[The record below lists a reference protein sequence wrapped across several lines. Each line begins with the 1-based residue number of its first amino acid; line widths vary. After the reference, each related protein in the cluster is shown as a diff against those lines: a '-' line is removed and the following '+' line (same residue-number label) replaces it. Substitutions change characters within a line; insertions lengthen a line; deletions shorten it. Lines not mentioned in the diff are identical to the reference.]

1 MPVNPDTAIQASK
14 MLAPDG
20 WQDARVT
27 AQTLAQGAKR
37 TGFIPVR
44 RSFVQILTGDSR
56 SQPPMSQIV
65 SRPGGGAVT
74 IKLYLALIWKTSSGP
89 PFSTQIRAAKWAELL
104 GLVDPP
110 KQGKRRI
117 SAALERLEEMHLISR
132 TDVPGDTA
140 VVELKDEAGKLL
152 RSGQPRE
159 YVLPYDALQRSKGKH
174 RNPNRNWYFKVPAR
188 LWTERAEIQQMS
200 PAALAMLLAY
210 LNEYRPE
217 QPEVWWSTNAFPE
230 RYQISSSMRT
240 RGTRELVNLGL
251 LNIRKKSVG
260 RPGVARS
267 FTTERV
273 RNAYVGTRRL
283 LSYLA
288 DKN

>member
-1 MPVNPDTAIQASK
+1 MPVNPAKAIETSKTLPLGSWEEARATAE
-14 MLAPDG
+14 
-20 WQDARVT
+20 
-27 AQTLAQGAKR
+27 TLAQGAKR
-37 TGFIPVR
+37 TGFIPLR
-44 RSFVQILTGDSR
+44 RSFVQILSGDSR
-56 SQPPMSQIV
+56 PQPPMSQIV
-65 SRPGGGAVT
+65 SRRGGGAVT
-74 IKLYLALIWKTSSGP
+74 IKLYLALLWKSSSGP

-117 SAALERLEEMHLISR
+117 SAAMGRLEEMHLISR
-132 TDVPGDTA
+132 TDVPGDIT
-140 VVELKDEAGKLL
+140 VVELMDE
-152 RSGQPRE
+152 SGRLQPSGRPRE
-159 YVLPYDALQRSKGKH
+159 YVLPYDAFQRSKGKQ

-200 PAALAMLLAY
+200 PSALAMLLAY
-210 LNEYRPE
+210 LNEYRPG

-240 RGTRELVNLGL
+240 RGTRELLAMGL
-251 LNIRKKSVG
+251 LHIKKKPVG
-260 RPGVARS
+260 RPGVPRS

-273 RNAYVGTRRL
+273 RNAYVGTPRL
-283 LSYLA
+283 LNYLA